1 MTTTIA
7 KTMLFLRFLTAVLAF
22 GSISAFTP
30 APQSKSSLPST
41 ASATNIRP
49 VLFSTSASGTTT
61 PTNSR
66 ALPPGISK
74 TITVEGVGRP
84 VRTGDVVLV
93 KYVCTA
99 NSDSDSNAFARA
111 DRQRVLAGDGTMIP
125 AWDHALRSMR
135 EGERAAFRV
144 SDPRHAYGEVG
155 VPPFVPPNAEI
166 DMDVEILSVEEAA
179 GFLAG
184 ADGASSE
191 LDAGGVMAM
200 DGPINR
206 PRTPGAIAAAY
217 EQKMRQKAL
226 TAPPE
231 KEGIEWVVDKIRSSY
246 FFGLFEGET
255 GQEAPWYLKP
265 SITFPLAFLV
275 VGAAFYAS
283 LVGGAI
289 SERGMPTTDELDEI
303 IIASSSRVGLEQS
316 LVLAMN
322 MFVTMMLE

>member
-1 MTTTIA
+1 MVP
-7 KTMLFLRFLTAVLAF
+7 LRVLTGLLAI
-22 GSISAFTP
+22 GSIRAFSPT
-30 APQSKSSLPST
+30 PQSISSLPST
-41 ASATNIRP
+41 PSSTFPLLHPRTA
-49 VLFSTSASGTTT
+49 LFSTSASGTASS
-61 PTNSR
+61 PR
-66 ALPPGISK
+66 ALPAGISK
-74 TITVEGVGRP
+74 TTAVEGTGRP
-84 VRTGDVVLV
+84 LRTGDVVLV

-99 NSDSDSNAFARA
+99 HSDSNSNDSNGAFARA
-111 DRQRVLAGDGTMIP
+111 DRQRLLAGDGTMIP
-125 AWDHALRSMR
+125 AWELALRTMR
-135 EGERAAFRV
+135 EGERASFRV
-144 SDPRHAYGEVG
+144 SDPRLAYGEAG

-166 DMDVEILSVEEAA
+166 DMDVEILSVEENP

-184 ADGASSE
+184 ADGSSSSSE
-191 LDAGGVMAM
+191 LVDAMGM

-231 KEGIEWVVDKIRSSY
+231 KEGIEWVVDKIKSSY

-275 VGAAFYAS
+275 VGVAFYAS
-283 LVGGAI
+283 LAGGAI

-303 IIASSSRVGLEQS
+303 ILSSSRVNLEQS
-316 LVLAMN
+316 IVLAMN
-322 MFVTMMLE
+322 MFQ